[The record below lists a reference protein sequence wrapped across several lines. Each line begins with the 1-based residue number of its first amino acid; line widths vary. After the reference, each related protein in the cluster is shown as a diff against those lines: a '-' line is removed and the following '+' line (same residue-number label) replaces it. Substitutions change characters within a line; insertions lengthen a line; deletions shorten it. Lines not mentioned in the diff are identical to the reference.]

1 MALNYRKTAEEII
14 KVVGKENILSATFCS
29 TRLRLIVK
37 ERENIKDSE
46 VQKIDGVKGVF
57 FNSGQYQ
64 IILGSGVVNK
74 VYAEIVS
81 IIASMGIIDSAKQNA
96 NAIEDKAKDK
106 ETNKFKKFIRIFA
119 DVFVP
124 IMPAMIATGLF
135 LGLKGA
141 LINDSFLNL
150 FNLKVSDIP
159 ESIIIFISVLT
170 ETTFAFL
177 PALVCWSAFRVF
189 GGSPI
194 LGILLGLM
202 LVSPALPNAYS
213 VANQTAKPIIF
224 LGFIPIVGYQGS
236 ILPALIA
243 GIIGSKL
250 ELKLRKVIPNIV
262 DMLATPFLTLLIMLI
277 LSLIVIGP
285 IFHVAEQWILTAVN
299 FSLSLPFGLG
309 GLIIGFGII
318 FIVVTGVHHIMN
330 LIEISLIAA
339 TGLNPI
345 NPLLSV
351 ANLAAGAAC
360 LAVTLKTKKKT
371 VKAMGYG
378 ATLSAWLGITEPAIF
393 GINIRYGI
401 KPMVCGAIAAGITGL
416 FVRIFNLQGTANGV
430 TGIPGTLLYI
440 YDSKQLIGYIIIS
453 IVTIILSFTITWF
466 FGVPKEYMEE
476 DE

>member
-1 MALNYRKTAEEII
+1 MAINYKKTAEEII
-14 KVVGKENILSATFCS
+14 RVVNKDNIISAAFCA
-29 TRLRLIVK
+29 TRLRLVVK
-37 ERENIKDSE
+37 DRESIKDSDI
-46 VQKIDGVKGVF
+46 QKIEGVKGVF

-74 VYAEIVS
+74 VYAEVVNLGVDG
-81 IIASMGIIDSAKQNA
+81 AAKQNA
-96 NAIEDKAKDK
+96 EEIKKSAEKNS
-106 ETNKFKKFIRIFA
+106 FRKFIRIFA

-150 FNLKVSDIP
+150 FNLQVSDIP
-159 ESIIIFISVLT
+159 VSIMTFMSVLT

-177 PALVCWSAFRVF
+177 PALVCWSTFRVF

-202 LVSPALPNAYS
+202 LVSPALPNAYL
-213 VANQTAKPIIF
+213 VANPDSGVKPIMLF
-224 LGFIPIVGYQGS
+224 NFIPIVGYQGS

-243 GIIGSKL
+243 GIIGSKV
-250 ELKLRKVIPNIV
+250 ELNLRKVIPNII
-262 DMLATPFLTLLIMLI
+262 DILATPFLTLLIMLI
-277 LSLIVIGP
+277 LSLAVIGP
-285 IFHVAEQWILTAVN
+285 IFHIVEQWILVAIN
-299 FSLSLPFGLG
+299 FSLSLPFGIG
-309 GLIIGFGII
+309 GFIIGFGII

-330 LIEISLIAA
+330 LIEISLLAA
-339 TGLNPI
+339 TTL
-345 NPLLSV
+345 
-351 ANLAAGAAC
+351 NLAAGAAC
-360 LAVTLKTKKKT
+360 LAVTLKTRRKS

-416 FVRIFNLQGTANGV
+416 IARLLNLQATANGV
-430 TGIPGTLLYI
+430 TGIPGALLYI
-440 YDSKQLIGYIIIS
+440 YDSKQLIGYIAVALIT
-453 IVTIILSFTITWF
+453 VVLSFTITWF
-466 FGVPKEYMEE
+466 FGVPNEYMQE
-476 DE
+476 DEE

>member
-1 MALNYRKTAEEII
+1 MAINYKKTAEEII
-14 KVVGKENILSATFCS
+14 NIVGKDNIISAAFCA

-37 ERENIKDSE
+37 DRESIKDSA

-57 FNSGQYQ
+57 FNSDQYQ
-64 IILGSGVVNK
+64 IILGTGVVNK
-74 VYAEIVS
+74 VYDEVVLLGVVGA
-81 IIASMGIIDSAKQNA
+81 AKKNDTPSKKTD
-96 NAIEDKAKDK
+96 DKSV
-106 ETNKFKKFIRIFA
+106 NKFKKFIRIFA

-141 LINDSFLNL
+141 LINDSFLSL
-150 FNLKVSDIP
+150 FNLKVADIP
-159 ESIIIFISVLT
+159 VSVMTFMSVLT

-177 PALVCWSAFRVF
+177 PALVCWSTFRVF

-202 LVSPALPNAYS
+202 LVSPALPNAYL
-213 VANQTAKPIIF
+213 VANPDSGVKPIMLF
-224 LGFIPIVGYQGS
+224 GFIPIVGYQGS

-243 GIIGSKL
+243 GIIGSKV
-250 ELKLRKVIPNIV
+250 ELGLRKVIPNII
-262 DMLATPFLTLLIMLI
+262 DILATPFLTLLIMLI
-277 LSLIVIGP
+277 LSLAVIGP
-285 IFHVAEQWILTAVN
+285 IFHIIEQWILIAIN

-330 LIEISLIAA
+330 LIEISLLAA
-339 TGLNPI
+339 TTFNPI

-360 LAVTLKTKKKT
+360 LAVTLKTRRKS

-401 KPMVCGAIAAGITGL
+401 KPMFCGAIAAGVTGL
-416 FVRIFNLQGTANGV
+416 IARLLNLQATANGV

-440 YDSKQLIGYIIIS
+440 YDGKQLIGYISVAIL
-453 IVTIILSFTITWF
+453 TIILSFTITWF

-476 DE
+476 DEE

>member
-416 FVRIFNLQGTANGV
+416 LVRIFNLQGTANGV

>member
-1 MALNYRKTAEEII
+1 MAINYKKTAEEIV
-14 KVVGKENILSATFCS
+14 KVVNKDNIISATFCA

-37 ERENIKDSE
+37 NRESIKDSD
-46 VQKIDGVKGVF
+46 VQKIEGVKGVF
-57 FNSGQYQ
+57 FNSDQYQ
-64 IILGSGVVNK
+64 IILGTGVVNK
-74 VYAEIVS
+74 VYDEVVQL
-81 IIASMGIIDSAKQNA
+81 GVTGSAKKDDSTVTKTD
-96 NAIEDKAKDK
+96 DKSG
-106 ETNKFKKFIRIFA
+106 NKFKKFIRIFA

-141 LINDSFLNL
+141 LINDSFLGL
-150 FNLKVSDIP
+150 FNIKVADIP
-159 ESIIIFISVLT
+159 VSVLTFMSVLT

-177 PALVCWSAFRVF
+177 PALVCWSTFRVF

-202 LVSPALPNAYS
+202 LVSPALPNAYL
-213 VANQTAKPIIF
+213 VANPDSGVKPIMLF
-224 LGFIPIVGYQGS
+224 GFIPIVGYQGS

-250 ELKLRKVIPNIV
+250 ELKLRKIIPNII
-262 DMLATPFLTLLIMLI
+262 DILATPFLTLLIMLI
-277 LSLIVIGP
+277 LSLAVIGP
-285 IFHVAEQWILTAVN
+285 IFHIVEQWILIAIN

-330 LIEISLIAA
+330 LIEISLLAA
-339 TGLNPI
+339 TTFNPI

-360 LAVTLKTKKKT
+360 LAVSLKTRRKS

-416 FVRIFNLQGTANGV
+416 IARLLNLQATANGV

-440 YDSKQLIGYIIIS
+440 YDGKQLIGYISVAILT
-453 IVTIILSFTITWF
+453 VVLSFAITWF
-466 FGVPKEYMEE
+466 FGVPKEYMQE
-476 DE
+476 DEE

>member
-1 MALNYRKTAEEII
+1 MAINYKKTAEEII
-14 KVVGKENILSATFCS
+14 NIVGKDNIISAAFCA

-37 ERENIKDSE
+37 DRESIKDSA

-57 FNSGQYQ
+57 FNSDQYQ
-64 IILGSGVVNK
+64 IILGTGVVNK
-74 VYAEIVS
+74 VYDEVVLLGVVGA
-81 IIASMGIIDSAKQNA
+81 AKKNDTPSKKTD
-96 NAIEDKAKDK
+96 DKSV
-106 ETNKFKKFIRIFA
+106 NKFKKFIRIFA

-141 LINDSFLNL
+141 LINDSFLSL
-150 FNLKVSDIP
+150 FNLKVADIP
-159 ESIIIFISVLT
+159 VSVMTFMSVLT

-177 PALVCWSAFRVF
+177 PALVCWSTFRVF

-202 LVSPALPNAYS
+202 LVSPALPNAYL
-213 VANQTAKPIIF
+213 VANPDSGVKPIMLF
-224 LGFIPIVGYQGS
+224 GFIPIVGYQGS

-243 GIIGSKL
+243 GIIGSKV
-250 ELKLRKVIPNIV
+250 ELGLRKVIPNII
-262 DMLATPFLTLLIMLI
+262 DILATPFLTLLIMLI
-277 LSLIVIGP
+277 LSLAVIGP
-285 IFHVAEQWILTAVN
+285 IFHIVEQWILIAIN

-330 LIEISLIAA
+330 LIEISLLAA
-339 TGLNPI
+339 TTFNPI

-360 LAVTLKTKKKT
+360 LAVTLKTRRKS

-401 KPMVCGAIAAGITGL
+401 KPMFCGAIAAGVTGL
-416 FVRIFNLQGTANGV
+416 IARLLNLQATANGV

-440 YDSKQLIGYIIIS
+440 YDGKQLIGYISVAIL
-453 IVTIILSFTITWF
+453 TIILSFTITWF

-476 DE
+476 DEE

>member
-1 MALNYRKTAEEII
+1 MAINYKKTAEEII
-14 KVVGKENILSATFCS
+14 KVVNKDNIISAAFCA

-37 ERENIKDSE
+37 DRESIKDSD
-46 VQKIDGVKGVF
+46 VQKIEGVKGVF

-64 IILGSGVVNK
+64 IILGTGVVNK
-74 VYAEIVS
+74 VYDEVVKLGVAGSVKKD
-81 IIASMGIIDSAKQNA
+81 DSAVAKTD
-96 NAIEDKAKDK
+96 DKGG
-106 ETNKFKKFIRIFA
+106 NKFKKFIRIFA

-141 LINDSFLNL
+141 LINDSFLGL
-150 FNLKVSDIP
+150 FNAKVSDIP
-159 ESIIIFISVLT
+159 VSVLTFMSVLT

-177 PALVCWSAFRVF
+177 PALVCWSTFRVF
-189 GGSPI
+189 GGSPV

-202 LVSPALPNAYS
+202 LVSPALPNAYL
-213 VANQTAKPIIF
+213 VANPDSGVKPIMLF
-224 LGFIPIVGYQGS
+224 GFIPIVGYQGS

-243 GIIGSKL
+243 GIIGSKV
-250 ELKLRKVIPNIV
+250 ELNLRKVIPNII
-262 DMLATPFLTLLIMLI
+262 DILATPFLTLLIMLI
-277 LSLIVIGP
+277 LSLAVIGP
-285 IFHVAEQWILTAVN
+285 IFHIVEQWILIAIN

-330 LIEISLIAA
+330 LIEISLLAA
-339 TGLNPI
+339 TTFNPI

-360 LAVTLKTKKKT
+360 LAVTLKTRRKS

-378 ATLSAWLGITEPAIF
+378 AALSAWLGITEPAIF

-401 KPMVCGAIAAGITGL
+401 RPMVCGAIAAGITGL
-416 FVRIFNLQGTANGV
+416 IARLLNLQATANGV

-440 YDSKQLIGYIIIS
+440 YDGKQLIGYISVAILT
-453 IVTIILSFTITWF
+453 VALSFAITWF

>member
-74 VYAEIVS
+74 VYTEIVS

-106 ETNKFKKFIRIFA
+106 ETNNFKKFIRIFA

-213 VANQTAKPIIF
+213 VANQTAKPIMF

-285 IFHVAEQWILTAVN
+285 IFHVAEQWILAAVN

>member
-37 ERENIKDSE
+37 ERENIKDLE

-96 NAIEDKAKDK
+96 NAIENKAKDK

-416 FVRIFNLQGTANGV
+416 LVRIFNLQGTANGV

>member
-213 VANQTAKPIIF
+213 VANQTAKPIMF

>member
-37 ERENIKDSE
+37 ERENIKDLE

-96 NAIEDKAKDK
+96 NAIENKAKDK

-213 VANQTAKPIIF
+213 VANQTAKPIMF

-416 FVRIFNLQGTANGV
+416 LVRIFNLQGTANGV

>member
-96 NAIEDKAKDK
+96 NAIENKAKDK

-416 FVRIFNLQGTANGV
+416 LVRIFNLQGTANGV

>member
-1 MALNYRKTAEEII
+1 MAIDYKKTAEEIV
-14 KVVGKENILSATFCS
+14 KVVKRENIISAECCA

-37 ERENIKDSE
+37 DRESIKDSD

-57 FNSGQYQ
+57 FNSDQYQ
-64 IILGSGVVNK
+64 IILGTGVVNK
-74 VYAEIVS
+74 VYDEVVKLGIT
-81 IIASMGIIDSAKQNA
+81 ASSQKDD
-96 NAIEDKAKDK
+96 DKDVKKSDDK
-106 ETNKFKKFIRIFA
+106 NKFRKFIRIFA

-141 LINDSFLNL
+141 LINDSFLGL
-150 FNLKVSDIP
+150 FNLQVSNIP
-159 ESIIIFISVLT
+159 VSVMTFMSVLT

-202 LVSPALPNAYS
+202 LVSPALPNAYL
-213 VANQTAKPIIF
+213 VANPDSGVKPIMLF
-224 LGFIPIVGYQGS
+224 GFIPIVGYQGS

-243 GIIGSKL
+243 GMIGSKL
-250 ELKLRKVIPNIV
+250 ELKLRKIIPNII
-262 DMLATPFLTLLIMLI
+262 DILATPFLTLLIMLL
-277 LSLIVIGP
+277 LSLAVIGP
-285 IFHVAEQWILTAVN
+285 IFHTVEQWILIAIN

-330 LIEISLIAA
+330 LIEISLLAA
-339 TGLNPI
+339 TSLNPI

-360 LAVTLKTKKKT
+360 LAVTLKTRRKS

-401 KPMVCGAIAAGITGL
+401 KPMVCGAIASGITGL
-416 FVRIFNLQGTANGV
+416 IVRLLNLQGTANGV
-430 TGIPGTLLYI
+430 TGIPGILLYI
-440 YDSKQLIGYIIIS
+440 YDTKQLIGYISAAILT
-453 IVTIILSFTITWF
+453 IVLSFTITWF
-466 FGVPKEYMEE
+466 FGVPKEYMQE
-476 DE
+476 DDE

>member
-1 MALNYRKTAEEII
+1 MALNYKKTAEEII
-14 KVVGKENILSATFCS
+14 KTVGKDNISSATFCS

-37 ERENIKDSE
+37 DRESINDAE

-64 IILGSGVVNK
+64 IILGSGIVNK
-74 VYAEIVS
+74 VYAEIT
-81 IIASMGIIDSAKQNA
+81 AMGIIGSAKQSDNKT
-96 NAIEDKAKDK
+96 EYK

-141 LINDSFLNL
+141 LLNDSFLNL
-150 FNLKVSDIP
+150 FNLKSSDMPI
-159 ESIIIFISVLT
+159 SVITFISVLT
-170 ETTFAFL
+170 ETTFSFL
-177 PALVCWSAFRVF
+177 PALVCWSTFRVF

-213 VANQTAKPIIF
+213 VADPNSGVNPIMF

-250 ELKLRKVIPNIV
+250 ELKLRKIIPNII

-277 LSLIVIGP
+277 LSLIIIGP
-285 IFHVAEQWILTAVN
+285 IFHVVEQWILIAIN
-299 FSLSLPFGLG
+299 FSLTLPIGLG
-309 GLIIGFGII
+309 GLIIGFGYI

-330 LIEISLIAA
+330 LIEISLLASI
-339 TGLNPI
+339 GFNPI

-351 ANLAAGAAC
+351 SNFAAGAAC
-360 LAVTLKTKKKT
+360 LAVTLKTRRKS

-378 ATLSAWLGITEPAIF
+378 ASLSAWLGITEPAIF

-401 KPMVCGAIAAGITGL
+401 KPMVCGAIASGISGL
-416 FVRIFNLQGTANGV
+416 LVRIFNLQGTANGV

-440 YDSKQLIGYIIIS
+440 YDAKQLTGYIIIS
-453 IVTIILSFTITWF
+453 LLTIALSFTITWF
-466 FGVPKEYMEE
+466 FGVPKEYMEN

>member
-1 MALNYRKTAEEII
+1 MAINYKKTAEEIV
-14 KVVGKENILSATFCS
+14 KVVNKDNIISATFCA

-37 ERENIKDSE
+37 NRESIKDSD
-46 VQKIDGVKGVF
+46 VQKIEGVKGVF
-57 FNSGQYQ
+57 FNSDQYQ
-64 IILGSGVVNK
+64 IILGTGVVNK
-74 VYAEIVS
+74 VYDEVVLLGVVGA
-81 IIASMGIIDSAKQNA
+81 AKKNDTPSKKTD
-96 NAIEDKAKDK
+96 DKSG
-106 ETNKFKKFIRIFA
+106 NKFKKFIRIFA

-141 LINDSFLNL
+141 LINDSFLGL
-150 FNLKVSDIP
+150 FNTKVADIP
-159 ESIIIFISVLT
+159 VSVLTFMSVLT

-177 PALVCWSAFRVF
+177 PALVCWSTFRVF

-202 LVSPALPNAYS
+202 LVSPALPNAYL
-213 VANQTAKPIIF
+213 VANPDSGVKPIMLF
-224 LGFIPIVGYQGS
+224 GFIPIVGYQGS

-250 ELKLRKVIPNIV
+250 ELKLRKIIPNII
-262 DMLATPFLTLLIMLI
+262 DILATPFLTLLIMLI
-277 LSLIVIGP
+277 LSLAVIGP
-285 IFHVAEQWILTAVN
+285 IFHIVEQWILIAIN

-330 LIEISLIAA
+330 LIEISLLAA
-339 TGLNPI
+339 TTFNPI

-360 LAVTLKTKKKT
+360 LAVSLKTRRKS

-416 FVRIFNLQGTANGV
+416 IARLLNLQATANGV

-440 YDSKQLIGYIIIS
+440 YDGKQLIGYISVAILT
-453 IVTIILSFTITWF
+453 VVLSFAITWF
-466 FGVPKEYMEE
+466 FGVPKEYMQE
-476 DE
+476 DEE

>member
-1 MALNYRKTAEEII
+1 MAINYKKTAEEII
-14 KVVGKENILSATFCS
+14 RVVNKENIISAAFCA

-37 ERENIKDSE
+37 DRESIKDSD

-64 IILGSGVVNK
+64 IILGTGVVNK
-74 VYAEIVS
+74 VYAEVINL
-81 IIASMGIIDSAKQNA
+81 GIEGSSNQSAEDA
-96 NAIEDKAKDK
+96 NKSTEK
-106 ETNKFKKFIRIFA
+106 NSFRKFIRIFA

-124 IMPAMIATGLF
+124 IMPAMIATGIF

-141 LINDSFLNL
+141 LINDSFLSM
-150 FNLKVSDIP
+150 FNLQVSDIP
-159 ESIIIFISVLT
+159 VSVMTFMSVLT

-177 PALVCWSAFRVF
+177 PALVCWSTFRVF

-202 LVSPALPNAYS
+202 LVSPALPNAYL
-213 VANQTAKPIIF
+213 VANPDSGAKPIMLF
-224 LGFIPIVGYQGS
+224 NFIPIVGYQGS

-243 GIIGSKL
+243 GIIGSKV
-250 ELKLRKVIPNIV
+250 ELNLRKVIPNII
-262 DMLATPFLTLLIMLI
+262 DILATPFLTLLIMLI
-277 LSLIVIGP
+277 LSLAVIGP
-285 IFHVAEQWILTAVN
+285 IFHIVEQWILIAIN
-299 FSLSLPFGLG
+299 FSLSLPFGIG
-309 GLIIGFGII
+309 GFIIGFGII

-330 LIEISLIAA
+330 LIEISFLAA
-339 TGLNPI
+339 TTLNPI

-360 LAVTLKTKKKT
+360 LAVTLKTRRKS

-416 FVRIFNLQGTANGV
+416 IARLLNLQATANGV
-430 TGIPGTLLYI
+430 TGIPGALLYI
-440 YDSKQLIGYIIIS
+440 YDSKQLIGYIAVALIT
-453 IVTIILSFTITWF
+453 VVLSFTITWF
-466 FGVPKEYMEE
+466 FGVPDEYMQE
-476 DE
+476 DEE

>member
-1 MALNYRKTAEEII
+1 MAINYKKTAEEIV
-14 KVVGKENILSATFCS
+14 KVVNKDNIISATFCA

-37 ERENIKDSE
+37 NRESIKDSD
-46 VQKIDGVKGVF
+46 VQKIEGVKGVF
-57 FNSGQYQ
+57 FNSDQYQ
-64 IILGSGVVNK
+64 IILGTGVVNK
-74 VYAEIVS
+74 VYDEVVQL
-81 IIASMGIIDSAKQNA
+81 GVTGSAKKDDSTVTKTD
-96 NAIEDKAKDK
+96 DKIG
-106 ETNKFKKFIRIFA
+106 NKFKKFIRIFA

-141 LINDSFLNL
+141 LINDSFLGL
-150 FNLKVSDIP
+150 FNTKVADIP
-159 ESIIIFISVLT
+159 VSVLTFMSVLT

-177 PALVCWSAFRVF
+177 PALVCWSTFRVF

-202 LVSPALPNAYS
+202 LVSPALPNAYL
-213 VANQTAKPIIF
+213 VANPDSGVKPIMLF
-224 LGFIPIVGYQGS
+224 GFIPIVGYQGS

-250 ELKLRKVIPNIV
+250 ELKLRKIIPNII
-262 DMLATPFLTLLIMLI
+262 DILATPFLTLLIMLI
-277 LSLIVIGP
+277 LSLAVIGP
-285 IFHVAEQWILTAVN
+285 IFHIVEQWILIAIN

-330 LIEISLIAA
+330 LIEISLLAA
-339 TGLNPI
+339 TTFNPI

-360 LAVTLKTKKKT
+360 LAVSLKTRRKS

-416 FVRIFNLQGTANGV
+416 IARLLNLQATANGV

-440 YDSKQLIGYIIIS
+440 YDGKQLIGYISVAILT
-453 IVTIILSFTITWF
+453 VVLSFAITWF
-466 FGVPKEYMEE
+466 FGVPKEYMQE
-476 DE
+476 DEE

>member
-96 NAIEDKAKDK
+96 NAIENKAKDK

-213 VANQTAKPIIF
+213 VANQTAKPIMF

-416 FVRIFNLQGTANGV
+416 LVRIFNLQGTANGV